1 MPALARAREE
11 ARKTQCRNNVHNIGI
26 GFNLFRNDNN
36 DIFPAWVGFGA
47 PGDPSDE
54 GCANELRN
62 HDYWMQDPIGRQ
74 KAPYAGPT
82 GGPYYQLLAKGYL
95 RSPELFD
102 CPSAKDIV
110 WSSFIGKPELIED
123 TKFDGRSHMLIFAD
137 YAYDVGRVSKNS
149 VAGRVYFGDDWYR
162 QDAWWGTEWEY
173 NHAEGSNVLCVD
185 NVVKW
190 APLTEPDREWSV
202 DLGWGNWNRKGFIPN
217 PRMDEDLYRLEL
229 YQTIDPNTVKEDL
242 LPPWDHDDVYVCEGS
257 ANWGTVWTGNDQQ
270 GTPWSFGGDPKE
282 PNGYGWCSRLW
293 GNSRIP
299 DEPGNGGTRARGY
312 HYWQV
317 SRGNWVSFYPE
328 QGPFAD
334 EGRWETHDAR
344 LMVFS
349 PIFYIDGM

>member
-1 MPALARAREE
+1 MPEPSAESVRTKWEDVKMKKAFTLIELLVVISIIAILAAMLMPALARAREE

-47 PGDPSDE
+47 PGDSSDD

-62 HDYWMQDPIGRQ
+62 DDYWMQDPIGRQ

-102 CPSAKDIV
+102 CPSAKDIQ

-137 YAYDVGRVSKNS
+137 YAYDVGRISKNS

-162 QDAWWGTEWEY
+162 QDAWWGSEWEY

-202 DLGWGNWNRKGFIPN
+202 DTGWDDWNRKGFIPN
-217 PRMDEDLYRLEL
+217 PRMDEDLYRLDVIEHHVL
-229 YQTIDPNTVKEDL
+229 LRAQQTHRRHGVGHRLQRTPLRERRTRVVLSAQTPADRPCECEAVLDPAIFVEPEHASVSYTHL
-242 LPPWDHDDVYVCEGS
+242 TLPT
-257 ANWGTVWTGNDQQ
+257 N
-270 GTPWSFGGDPKE
+270 
-282 PNGYGWCSRLW
+282 
-293 GNSRIP
+293 
-299 DEPGNGGTRARGY
+299 
-312 HYWQV
+312 
-317 SRGNWVSFYPE
+317 
-328 QGPFAD
+328 
-334 EGRWETHDAR
+334 
-344 LMVFS
+344 
-349 PIFYIDGM
+349 